1 MATTHFRRTG
11 VALPGQARGGGER
24 RTLARPL
31 GAMSVFRSGLLV
43 LTAPLSALS
52 LRLVP
57 ILASAS
63 RIVEDTLYIH
73 LQPGLSL
80 TGSSQPRS
88 TYVPATPEVYSLI
101 NKLYVDA
108 DTHSHLDVRVL
119 LTNIRNQSLTPQSL
133 SSVQNLSHPPEVI
146 LTDFQTSDGGQY
158 NPVKQRLERYAT
170 SSYSCR
176 PNLISV
182 LLYPEY
188 EPMVDESE
196 LPPWE
201 PDLDGG
207 ALQSYSDVVV
217 GGTFDRLHN
226 AHKILL
232 SACCLLAENRLLVG
246 LSDKG
251 LLENKMLKELIQP
264 YEQRAEKLCE
274 FLVDVK
280 PSLRYDIVPL
290 VDPYGPSITDPDL
303 ECIVVSEETRKGGVA
318 VNKKRLENG
327 LSELALHEILL
338 VKNPRHGENEE
349 EKISSSSIRQRLL
362 GTLLQPPQKDPARP
376 SRPYVIGL
384 TGGTGSGK
392 SSIARHLEHLGAF
405 RIDVD
410 KLGHEAYA
418 PGGPAYE
425 QVVEEFGKDILNED
439 GTINRKILGAKVF
452 GNQEQLK
459 CLTDIVWPVIAEM
472 TKRQLN
478 EAAVQGKAVCVLDAA
493 VLLEAGWTDMV
504 HEVWMASVPEKEAL
518 RRIMARDGLSEE
530 AAQNRLQSQLNSSQR
545 VKQSHVVLYTLW
557 EPEATQKQVEKAWA
571 LLQQRI
577 GRD

>member
-1 MATTHFRRTG
+1 
-11 VALPGQARGGGER
+11 
-24 RTLARPL
+24 
-31 GAMSVFRSGLLV
+31 MSVFRSGLLV
-43 LTAPLSALS
+43 LTSPLSALS

-63 RIVEDTLYIH
+63 RIVEDTLYVH

-88 TYVPATPEVYSLI
+88 TYVPATHEVYSLI
-101 NKLYVDA
+101 SKLYADA
-108 DTHSHLDVRVL
+108 DALSHLDVRVL
-119 LTNIRNQSLTPQSL
+119 LTNIRNQNLTPQSL
-133 SSVQNLSHPPEVI
+133 SSVQNLSHPPEVV

-170 SSYSCR
+170 SCYSCR

-188 EPMVDESE
+188 EPMVNEWE

-201 PDLDGG
+201 PGLGVG

-232 SACCLLAENRLLVG
+232 SACCLLTEKRLLVG
-246 LSDKG
+246 VSDKD
-251 LLENKMLKELIQP
+251 LLENKVLKELIQP
-264 YEQRAEKLCE
+264 YEQRMGKLCE

-303 ECIVVSEETRKGGVA
+303 ECIVVSEETRKGGVT

-327 LSELALHEILL
+327 LSELVLHEILL
-338 VKNPRHGENEE
+338 VRDSGHRENEE

-362 GTLLQPPQKDPARP
+362 GTLLRPPQKDPALS

-384 TGGTGSGK
+384 TGGSGSGK

-405 RIDVD
+405 LIDVD
-410 KLGHEAYA
+410 KLGHEVYA
-418 PGGPAYE
+418 PGSPAYE
-425 QVVEEFGKDILNED
+425 QVVEEFGEDILNED

-452 GNQEQLK
+452 GNEGRLK
-459 CLTDIVWPVIAEM
+459 SLTDIVWPVIAKM
-472 TKRQLN
+472 TQRQLR
-478 EAAVQGKAVCVLDAA
+478 EAAAQGKAVCVLDVA

-504 HEVWMASVPEKEAL
+504 HEIWTAIVPETEAVN
-518 RRIMARDGLSEE
+518 RIMARDGLSEE
-530 AAQNRLQSQLNSSQR
+530 AARNRLRSQLTNDQK
-545 VKQSHVVLYTLW
+545 VKQSHVVLCTLW
-557 EPEATQKQVEKAWA
+557 EPEITRKQVEKAWA

-577 GRD
+577 SQD

>member
-1 MATTHFRRTG
+1 
-11 VALPGQARGGGER
+11 
-24 RTLARPL
+24 
-31 GAMSVFRSGLLV
+31 MSAFRSGLLV
-43 LTAPLSALS
+43 LTTPLSALS

-63 RIVEDTLYIH
+63 RIVEDTLYVH

-88 TYVPATPEVYSLI
+88 TYVPASPEIYSLI
-101 NKLYVDA
+101 SKLYADA
-108 DTHSHLDVRVL
+108 DAHGHLDVRVL

-133 SSVQNLSHPPEVI
+133 SSVQNLSHPPEVV

-170 SSYSCR
+170 SCYSCR

-188 EPMVDESE
+188 EPMMEERE
-196 LPPWE
+196 LPSQE

-207 ALQSYSDVVV
+207 TMQSYRDVVV

-232 SACCLLAENRLLVG
+232 SACCLLAENRLLIG
-246 LSDKG
+246 ISDKD
-251 LLENKMLKELIQP
+251 LLENKVLKELIQP
-264 YEQRAEKLCE
+264 YEQRVEKLCE

-290 VDPYGPSITDPDL
+290 VDPCGPSITDPDL
-303 ECIVVSEETRKGGVA
+303 ECIVVSEETRKGGVT

-327 LSELALHEILL
+327 LPELALHEIRL
-338 VKNPRHGENEE
+338 VKDPGHRENEE

-362 GTLLQPPQKDPARP
+362 GSLLQPPQKDPARP

-384 TGGTGSGK
+384 TGGSGSGK
-392 SSIARHLEHLGAF
+392 TSIARHLERLGAF
-405 RIDVD
+405 LIDVD

-418 PGGPAYE
+418 PGGPSYE
-425 QVVEEFGKDILNED
+425 QVVEEFGEDTLND
-439 GTINRKILGAKVF
+439 DRTINRKILGAKVF
-452 GNQEQLK
+452 GNQGRLK
-459 CLTDIVWPVIAEM
+459 RLTDIVWPEIAKL

-478 EAAVQGKAVCVLDAA
+478 EAAAQGKAVCVLDAA
-493 VLLEAGWTDMV
+493 VLLEAGWT
-504 HEVWMASVPEKEAL
+504 HLGGWSSSRRRRPCSAS
-518 RRIMARDGLSEE
+518 
-530 AAQNRLQSQLNSSQR
+530 
-545 VKQSHVVLYTLW
+545 
-557 EPEATQKQVEKAWA
+557 
-571 LLQQRI
+571 
-577 GRD
+577 